1 MAPGPP
7 CPPRAVPF
15 SSIAFWPPGAGK
27 EPPPPSACFS
37 QGRPRPGASQC
48 SDPAHL
54 QQPSKTGI
62 FPLQVE
68 SGVFPVKRV
77 PKNPVL
83 RAPPPPHTHTG
94 AAGTSPSGGRL
105 RGGQLRPGHRV
116 CCPGQAAVKHQE
128 PGCGPHPHPL
138 LSLEWRPA
146 GGQKPFRKLENC
158 FQTLTIKIE
167 TTCFVLRGEGAQ
179 GCAWWS
185 EAA

>member
-1 MAPGPP
+1 MAAGPP

-27 EPPPPSACFS
+27 EPPPHSACFS

-83 RAPPPPHTHTG
+83 RAPPPHTHTG

-116 CCPGQAAVKHQE
+116 CCPG
-128 PGCGPHPHPL
+128 
-138 LSLEWRPA
+138 A
-146 GGQKPFRKLENC
+146 GGCKAPGAWLRPPPPSPVIFGVVACRWPEAIPEIGKLFSDFNH
-158 FQTLTIKIE
+158 
-167 TTCFVLRGEGAQ
+167 
-179 GCAWWS
+179 
-185 EAA
+185 

>member
-1 MAPGPP
+1 MTRSLPRHCLRQAGPRGQRPVAPGPP

-77 PKNPVL
+77 PKNPIL
-83 RAPPPPHTHTG
+83 RAPPPPTHTHRRCRHFPLRWPV
-94 AAGTSPSGGRL
+94 AGWPAPA
-105 RGGQLRPGHRV
+105 RPGHRV
-116 CCPGQAAVKHQE
+116 CCPG
-128 PGCGPHPHPL
+128 
-138 LSLEWRPA
+138 A
-146 GGQKPFRKLENC
+146 GGCKAPGAWLRPPPPSSVIFGVVACRWPEAIPEIGKLFSDFNH
-158 FQTLTIKIE
+158 
-167 TTCFVLRGEGAQ
+167 
-179 GCAWWS
+179 
-185 EAA
+185 

>member
-1 MAPGPP
+1 M
-7 CPPRAVPF
+7 
-15 SSIAFWPPGAGK
+15 
-27 EPPPPSACFS
+27 
-37 QGRPRPGASQC
+37 
-48 SDPAHL
+48 
-54 QQPSKTGI
+54 
-62 FPLQVE
+62 
-68 SGVFPVKRV
+68 FPVKRV

-83 RAPPPPHTHTG
+83 RAPPHTHTQALPALPPQVAG
-94 AAGTSPSGGRL
+94 CGVASSGQATVCAAR
-105 RGGQLRPGHRV
+105 
-116 CCPGQAAVKHQE
+116 GQAAVKHQE